1 MLTLSN
7 KIMYS
12 IEAVVDIAY
21 HSNGQPVQSHRISS
35 RQRTPGRYLEQSL
48 QKLVKANILTG
59 VRGPRGGYQLARKRR
74 RISVGEIVRIVTDLE
89 TKNLVNFNLIRS
101 NQDLI
106 DRLDRNGDG
115 QYTFADMYYTSRW
128 NGGKGI
134 TDRPGG
140 LKLQAEGHD
149 VLYKNVWIKELDLD
163 GKTTDF

>member
-21 HSNGQPVQSHRISS
+21 HSNGQPVQSQRISS

-59 VRGPRGGYQLARKRR
+59 VRGPRGGYQLARERH

-89 TKNLVNFNLIRS
+89 TENVVENTLTDSEISGKVLNPMWGKIQNTTLEQLDKITIE
-101 NQDLI
+101 DLCI
-106 DRLDRNGDG
+106 KANERGIQSEDRQTLD
-115 QYTFADMYYTSRW
+115 YA
-128 NGGKGI
+128 I
-134 TDRPGG
+134 
-140 LKLQAEGHD
+140 
-149 VLYKNVWIKELDLD
+149 
-163 GKTTDF
+163 

>member
-21 HSNGQPVQSHRISS
+21 HSNGQPVQSQRISS

-59 VRGPRGGYQLARKRR
+59 VRGPRGGYQLARERR

-89 TKNLVNFNLIRS
+89 TENVVENTLTDSEISGKVLNPMWGKIQNTTLEQLDKITIE
-101 NQDLI
+101 DLCI
-106 DRLDRNGDG
+106 KANERGIQSESHQILD
-115 QYTFADMYYTSRW
+115 YA
-128 NGGKGI
+128 I
-134 TDRPGG
+134 
-140 LKLQAEGHD
+140 
-149 VLYKNVWIKELDLD
+149 
-163 GKTTDF
+163 

>member
-21 HSNGQPVQSHRISS
+21 YSNGQPVQSQRISS

-59 VRGPRGGYQLARKRR
+59 VRGPRGGYQLARERR

-89 TKNLVNFNLIRS
+89 TGNVVENTLTDSEISEKVLNPMWGKIQNSFLEELNKITID
-101 NQDLI
+101 DLCI
-106 DRLDRNGDG
+106 KANERGIQSEGRQTLD
-115 QYTFADMYYTSRW
+115 YA
-128 NGGKGI
+128 I
-134 TDRPGG
+134 
-140 LKLQAEGHD
+140 
-149 VLYKNVWIKELDLD
+149 
-163 GKTTDF
+163 

>member
-21 HSNGQPVQSHRISS
+21 HSNGQPVQSQRISS

-59 VRGPRGGYQLARKRR
+59 VRGPRGGYQLARERR

-89 TKNLVNFNLIRS
+89 TENVVENTLTDSEISGKVLNPMWGKIQNTTLEQLDKITIE
-101 NQDLI
+101 DLCI
-106 DRLDRNGDG
+106 KANERGIQSEGRQTLD
-115 QYTFADMYYTSRW
+115 YA
-128 NGGKGI
+128 I
-134 TDRPGG
+134 
-140 LKLQAEGHD
+140 
-149 VLYKNVWIKELDLD
+149 
-163 GKTTDF
+163 

>member
-21 HSNGQPVQSHRISS
+21 HSNGQPVQRQRISS

-59 VRGPRGGYQLARKRR
+59 VRGPRGGYQLARERR

-89 TKNLVNFNLIRS
+89 TENVVENTLTDSEISGKVLNPMWGKIQNTTLEQLDKITIE
-101 NQDLI
+101 DLCI
-106 DRLDRNGDG
+106 KANERGIQSESLQTLD
-115 QYTFADMYYTSRW
+115 YA
-128 NGGKGI
+128 I
-134 TDRPGG
+134 
-140 LKLQAEGHD
+140 
-149 VLYKNVWIKELDLD
+149 
-163 GKTTDF
+163 

>member
-21 HSNGQPVQSHRISS
+21 HSNGQPVQSQRISS

-59 VRGPRGGYQLARKRR
+59 VRGPRGGYQLARERR

-89 TKNLVNFNLIRS
+89 TENVVDNTLTDSEISGKVLIPMWGKIQ
-101 NQDLI
+101 NTTLEQLDKITIEDLCI
-106 DRLDRNGDG
+106 KANERGVQCEGRQTLDYG
-115 QYTFADMYYTSRW
+115 T
-128 NGGKGI
+128 
-134 TDRPGG
+134 
-140 LKLQAEGHD
+140 
-149 VLYKNVWIKELDLD
+149 
-163 GKTTDF
+163 

>member
-21 HSNGQPVQSHRISS
+21 HSNGQPVQSQRIST

-59 VRGPRGGYQLARKRR
+59 VRGPRGGYQLARERR

-89 TKNLVNFNLIRS
+89 TENVVDNTLTDSEISGKVLIPMWGKIQ
-101 NQDLI
+101 NTTLEQLDKITIEDLCI
-106 DRLDRNGDG
+106 KANERGIQSEGRQTLD
-115 QYTFADMYYTSRW
+115 YA
-128 NGGKGI
+128 I
-134 TDRPGG
+134 
-140 LKLQAEGHD
+140 
-149 VLYKNVWIKELDLD
+149 
-163 GKTTDF
+163 

>member
-21 HSNGQPVQSHRISS
+21 HSNGQPMQSQRISS

-59 VRGPRGGYQLARKRR
+59 VRGPRGGYQLARESR

-89 TKNLVNFNLIRS
+89 TENVVENTLTGSEISGKVLNPMWGKIQNTTLEQLDKITVE
-101 NQDLI
+101 DLCI
-106 DRLDRNGDG
+106 KANERGIQSEGRQTLD
-115 QYTFADMYYTSRW
+115 YA
-128 NGGKGI
+128 I
-134 TDRPGG
+134 
-140 LKLQAEGHD
+140 
-149 VLYKNVWIKELDLD
+149 
-163 GKTTDF
+163 

>member
-21 HSNGQPVQSHRISS
+21 HSNGRPVQSQRISS

-59 VRGPRGGYQLARKRR
+59 VRGPRGGYQLARERR

-89 TKNLVNFNLIRS
+89 TENVVDNTLTDSEISGKVLNPMWGKIQNTTLEQLDKITIE
-101 NQDLI
+101 DLCI
-106 DRLDRNGDG
+106 KANERGIQSEGRQTLD
-115 QYTFADMYYTSRW
+115 YA
-128 NGGKGI
+128 I
-134 TDRPGG
+134 
-140 LKLQAEGHD
+140 
-149 VLYKNVWIKELDLD
+149 
-163 GKTTDF
+163 